1 MTGGELSAL
10 VAKVSQTPPEVIAR
24 INRMLAEKK

>member
-1 MTGGELSAL
+1 MTGEELAAL
-10 VAKVSQTPPEVIAR
+10 VAKVSKTPPEVVAR